1 MEKAAGSRFTRGG
14 VEVEPR
20 RRTGHLRR
28 SCETCRRSKVRC
40 ISKADSSNATPLC
53 ERCSVNGTTCIFERA
68 IARPRQTKSMPKSR
82 RKAVEEKI
90 DGLVTLISSISAKS
104 EPREVHSLTNIDSGT
119 ALAASSSPECTALSS
134 NIRQDVVAKGFL
146 TTDEA
151 KQLLADFA
159 AASAE
164 FSIVMLPFQAGLDY
178 LRLERPCLFL
188 AILTACA
195 RDHLQIRLEIEF
207 RKMLAD
213 RVIMHAEKNLDL
225 LQGLLVYLTWNH
237 LYFNPAKEQIYQL
250 SQMATTMAAEL
261 KLPPD
266 DSVKDMLIQQRGTF
280 DRNGQYYDII
290 EKIRTFVACYYVDS
304 CISLAMRKPT
314 HFKYCGTI
322 AECCILLPYVS
333 LAASDELL
341 SCFVQL
347 QGLAEEVDQ
356 LFQYNNIRWLEV
368 VDYMQIQVMMN
379 NLKGKL
385 DELLKNFPPE
395 AKANSLIQR
404 KCLYIQIFIQEVGLH
419 SPPHHEV
426 ISNFSNA
433 MCCSWCSSLQRLNI
447 AISCIRAAQSYI
459 NEYVFLS
466 PQSLRSTVL
475 FQESELLYAILVLAT
490 ATLGGVAVGEPGQ
503 LHELA
508 DISSYLLA
516 LRDKMMAMGTMTDNG
531 QDRRDY
537 FWKMTQ
543 FFKHCLNW
551 NSQHSV
557 SQASCLGACS
567 SVGGDSMSFMRILEN
582 IPTEEVIQKDTTV
595 NLLDMSWIMSDS
607 EF

>member
-1 MEKAAGSRFTRGG
+1 MEKSAGSPFTHGG
-14 VEVEPR
+14 ADVEPR

-40 ISKADSSNATPLC
+40 IPKADSSNAFPLC
-53 ERCSVNGTTCIFERA
+53 ERCSLNGTTCIFERA
-68 IARPRQTKSMPKSR
+68 IARPRQTKSMPKSK
-82 RKAVEEKI
+82 RKVVEEKI

-104 EPREVHSLTNIDSGT
+104 AAREVQSPTNVDSASLV
-119 ALAASSSPECTALSS
+119 ASSSTDCTTLSPTT
-134 NIRQDVVAKGFL
+134 RQDVVAKGFL

-151 KQLLADFA
+151 KQLLDDFA
-159 AASAE
+159 AASEE
-164 FSIVMLPFQAGLDY
+164 FSPVLLPPEASLDY
-178 LRLERPCLFL
+178 LRLERPCLLL

-213 RVIMHAEKNLDL
+213 RVIVNAEKNLDL

-266 DSVKDMLIQQRGTF
+266 DSVKDILIQQRGTF
-280 DRNGQYYDII
+280 DKYGQHYFII
-290 EKIRTFVACYYVDS
+290 EKMRTFVACYYVDS

-314 HFKYCGTI
+314 HFKYCRTV
-322 AECCILLPYVS
+322 ADCCILLPYVS
-333 LAASDELL
+333 LTASDETL

-368 VDYMQIQVMMN
+368 VDYMHIQVMMN
-379 NLKGKL
+379 KFKEKL
-385 DELLKNFPPE
+385 DELLKSFPPE

-404 KCLYIQIFIQEVGLH
+404 KCLYIQIYIQEVGLH
-419 SPPHHEV
+419 SPPHHEANIDV
-426 ISNFSNA
+426 SNA
-433 MCCSWCSSLQRLNI
+433 MCCSWCSSLPRLNI
-447 AISCIRAAQSYI
+447 AISCIRAAQTYI

-466 PQSLRSTVL
+466 PQSLRTTVL
-475 FQESELLYAILVLAT
+475 FQESELLYAILVLAA
-490 ATLGGVAVGEPGQ
+490 ATLGGVNVSEPGQ
-503 LHELA
+503 LRELA
-508 DISSYLLA
+508 DISPYLIA
-516 LRDKMMAMGTMTDNG
+516 LRDKMMTMGTMSDHG

-551 NSQHSV
+551 KSQEAGN
-557 SQASCLGACS
+557 QAPCLGTCS
-567 SVGGDSMSFMRILEN
+567 SSSDDSMSFLRILEN
-582 IPTEEVIQKDTTV
+582 IPTEEVIQKDTMF
-595 NLLDMSWIMSDS
+595 NLLDMSWIMSVS

>member
-1 MEKAAGSRFTRGG
+1 MEKAAGSPFTRGG

-40 ISKADSSNATPLC
+40 IPKADSSNAFPLC
-53 ERCSVNGTTCIFERA
+53 ERCSVNGTACIFERA
-68 IARPRQTKSMPKSR
+68 IARPRQTKSMPKSK
-82 RKAVEEKI
+82 RKVVEEKI

-104 EPREVHSLTNIDSGT
+104 AAREVPSPTNVDST
-119 ALAASSSPECTALSS
+119 TPLVASSSPECTTLSPTT
-134 NIRQDVVAKGFL
+134 RQDVVAKGFL

-159 AASAE
+159 AASGE
-164 FSIVMLPFQAGLDY
+164 FSPVLVPPEASLDY
-178 LRLERPCLFL
+178 LRLERPCLLL
-188 AILTACA
+188 AILAACA
-195 RDHLQIRLEIEF
+195 RDHLQARLEIEF

-213 RVIMHAEKNLDL
+213 RVIVNAEKNLDL

-266 DSVKDMLIQQRGTF
+266 DSIKDILIQQRGTF
-280 DRNGQYYDII
+280 DKNGQYYFII
-290 EKIRTFVACYYVDS
+290 EKMRTFVACYYVDS

-314 HFKYCGTI
+314 HFKYCKTV
-322 AECCILLPYVS
+322 ADCCILLPYVS
-333 LAASDELL
+333 LTASDEIL

-347 QGLAEEVDQ
+347 QGLAEEIDQ

-368 VDYMQIQVMMN
+368 VDHVQIQVMMN
-379 NLKGKL
+379 KFKEKL
-385 DELLKNFPPE
+385 DELVKSFPPE
-395 AKANSLIQR
+395 AKVNSLIQR
-404 KCLYIQIFIQEVGLH
+404 KCLYIQIYIQEVGLH

-426 ISNFSNA
+426 NLDFTT
-433 MCCSWCSSLQRLNI
+433 MCCSWCSSLPRLNI
-447 AISCIRAAQSYI
+447 AISCIRAAQNYI

-466 PQSLRSTVL
+466 PQSLRFTVL
-475 FQESELLYAILVLAT
+475 FQESELLYAILVLAA
-490 ATLGGVAVGEPGQ
+490 ATLGGVTVSEPGQ
-503 LHELA
+503 LRELA
-508 DISSYLLA
+508 DISPYLIA
-516 LRDKMMAMGTMTDNG
+516 LRDKMLTMGTMSDHG

-551 NSQHSV
+551 KSQESGN
-557 SQASCLGACS
+557 QDPCLGTCS
-567 SVGGDSMSFMRILEN
+567 SSSDDSMSFLRILEN
-582 IPTEEVIQKDTTV
+582 IPTEEVIQKDTML
-595 NLLDMSWIMSDS
+595 NLLDMSWIMIAS

>member
-1 MEKAAGSRFTRGG
+1 MEKSAGSRFTRGG

-40 ISKADSSNATPLC
+40 IPKADNSNAFSLC

-68 IARPRQTKSMPKSR
+68 IARPRQSKSMPKSK
-82 RKAVEEKI
+82 RKVVEEKI
-90 DGLVTLISSISAKS
+90 DGLVTLISSISSKS
-104 EPREVHSLTNIDSGT
+104 AARDFPSPPNADSAT
-119 ALAASSSPECTALSS
+119 SQVASSSPECTTLSPTT
-134 NIRQDVVAKGFL
+134 RQDVITKGLL

-164 FSIVMLPFQAGLDY
+164 FSPILLPFEASLDY
-178 LRLERPCLFL
+178 LRVERPCLLL

-195 RDHLQIRLEIEF
+195 RDHLQTRLEIEF

-213 RVIMHAEKNLDL
+213 RVIVNAEKSLDL

-266 DSVKDMLIQQRGTF
+266 DSVKDILIQQRGIF
-280 DRNGQYYDII
+280 DKNGQYYSII
-290 EKIRTFVACYYVDS
+290 EKMRTFVACYYVDS

-314 HFKYCGTI
+314 HFKYCRTV
-322 AECCILLPYVS
+322 ADCCILLPYVS
-333 LAASDELL
+333 LTALDEIL

-368 VDYMQIQVMMN
+368 VDYMQIQVMTN
-379 NLKGKL
+379 KFKEKL
-385 DELLKNFPPE
+385 DELCDNFPPQ
-395 AKANSLIQR
+395 AKANSLIKR
-404 KCLYIQIFIQEVGLH
+404 KRLYMQIYIQEIGLH
-419 SPPHHEV
+419 SPPHYEAN
-426 ISNFSNA
+426 IDFST
-433 MCCSWCSSLQRLNI
+433 MCCSWCSSLPRLNI
-447 AISCIRAAQSYI
+447 AISCVRAAQNYI
-459 NEYVFLS
+459 NEYVLLS
-466 PQSLRSTVL
+466 PHSLRSTVL
-475 FQESELLYAILVLAT
+475 FQESELLYAILVLA
-490 ATLGGVAVGEPGQ
+490 AVALGGVNVSDPGQ
-503 LHELA
+503 LRELA
-508 DISSYLLA
+508 DISPYLID
-516 LRDKMMAMGTMTDNG
+516 LRDKMVTMGTMTDHG

-551 NSQHSV
+551 KSQD
-557 SQASCLGACS
+557 AGNLFPCRGTYS
-567 SVGGDSMSFMRILEN
+567 SIGDDSMSFVRILEN
-582 IPTEEVIQKDTTV
+582 IPTEEVIQKDTMFNV
-595 NLLDMSWIMSDS
+595 LDMNWIMGVS